1 MSLWLALIT
10 IPVILAGFHDMYQT
24 KRSILRNYPL
34 AGRGRYWM
42 EELRPKIYQYFIESD
57 TDGTPF
63 SRIYRSI
70 VYQRAKEQLATT
82 PFGTQL
88 DVNQVGYEWIN
99 HSMNALQAHEMSH
112 DSLRVSVGGKDCT
125 KPYSCSILNIS
136 AMSYGSLSSNAVEA
150 LNWGAKI
157 GGFAHNT
164 GEGSISDFHKKHG
177 GDLIWQIGTGYF
189 GCRDEDGNFNEEMFA
204 KNASLDQV
212 KMIEIKLSQ
221 GAKPGHGGILPAGKN
236 TAEIAR
242 IRGVK
247 QGTDVLSPP
256 RHSAFSNSQEMI
268 AFIAKLRRLSGG
280 KPVGFKMC
288 FGNPNEFE
296 DLCRAM
302 MEVDTYPD
310 YIAID
315 GGEGGTGAAPLEFSN
330 SIGMALKDG
339 LILTDDILTQY
350 GIRDKIK
357 IFASGKMLSGFQ
369 MVKSLALGADAIY
382 CARAFMLSLGCIQAL
397 VCNRNNCPT
406 GVATQDPSLT
416 IGLVVTD
423 KCKRVANFHKHTLES
438 VEEIVSA
445 AGLKSIQDLRRNHI
459 WRRISVTKISNYEEL
474 FPYQNPRV

>member
-1 MSLWLALIT
+1 MSLWFALIT
-10 IPVILAGFHDMYQT
+10 VPVIMAGFHDMVQT

-88 DVNQVGYEWIN
+88 DVDEVGYEWIN
-99 HSMNALQAHEMSH
+99 HSVNALQAHEMSN
-112 DSLRVSVGGKDCT
+112 DSLRITVGGKDCT

-189 GCRDEDGNFNEEMFA
+189 GCRDEAGNFNEEMFA
-204 KNASLDQV
+204 KNASLEQV

-221 GAKPGHGGILPAGKN
+221 GAKPGHGGILPAKKN

-256 RHSAFSNSQEMI
+256 RHSAFSNAQEMI

-302 MEVDTYPD
+302 KEVDTYPD
-310 YIAID
+310 FIAID

-339 LILTDDILTQY
+339 LILTDDILTRY
-350 GIRDKIK
+350 GIRDKVK
-357 IFASGKMLSGFQ
+357 IFASGKMLSGFH

-397 VCNRNNCPT
+397 ICNRNNCPT

-445 AGLKSIQDLRRNHI
+445 AGLKFIQDLRRNHI